1 MVKKSLFKMKSK
13 YFKNLCFSS
22 ALKEILRDL
31 IDKKETYLIILFT
44 PEVEV
49 EYFSLEG
56 TL

>member
-1 MVKKSLFKMKSK
+1 MKSK